1 MIAVVYIYN
10 ESCPIPTTKKQLWLN
25 RQGVIDARSGWPV
38 SQLDRGVLLAVS
50 WYEDEDQGSSPC
62 SCVSLFAMFWL
73 GFVFGTGVM
82 MQCLH
87 EPGKGLC

>member
-10 ESCPIPTTKKQLWLN
+10 ESCPMPTTKKQLWLN

-62 SCVSLFAMFWL
+62 SCVSLFALLLVDCRFDAGDDRMSA
-73 GFVFGTGVM
+73 
-82 MQCLH
+82 
-87 EPGKGLC
+87 